1 MVVISTERIT
11 CVKESRDV
19 DEKAFR
25 AFLKEGRRIPK
36 NLKESA
42 IRRNIR
48 YARRF
53 EEFLGSS
60 RPRKTME
67 DATGKDL
74 RRFIRQL
81 AKTKENTLDNLI
93 GLVRYARFLDNRD
106 LELEL
111 LVTLDG
117 GDVLNRLLDATK
129 DMVGEAAYYEMFS
142 GFRPPPLGTPHTKMP
157 SFTQDFMKRI
167 QDGTDRETSRS
178 VLLTGV
184 HAGPPEAY
192 TDETEMLRESRD
204 VDEYLAKR
212 RQKMT
217 ELLEGHMRD
226 GTLFFT
232 QEIDGLC
239 MEFIRK
245 NPEVAGGVRKGNYI
259 YHTKIPYMMK
269 ECLRERDPK
278 KRRYYYCHCP
288 LAREAIMT
296 GEEISRDFCYCS
308 AGYEKR
314 PFEVA
319 FGMPVKTV
327 VLNSVLW
334 GDDFCRF
341 RMEIPEKYRARKE
354 RKKKPARGRAGRVR
368 K

>member
-1 MVVISTERIT
+1 MSTGSA
-11 CVKESRDV
+11 VV
-19 DEKAFR
+19 DEKGFR
-25 AFLKEGRRIPK
+25 AFLKEGKRVPE

-42 IRRNIR
+42 IRSSIR
-48 YARRF
+48 YSRRF
-53 EEFLGSS
+53 EEFLDGS
-60 RPRKTME
+60 RPRRTVK
-67 DATGKDL
+67 DATSKDA
-74 RRFIRQL
+74 RRFIKQL
-81 AKTKENTLDNLI
+81 AKTEENTLENLI
-93 GLVRYARFLDNRD
+93 GLLRYARFLDNRD

-117 GDVLNRLLDATK
+117 GDVLGKLMDAAK
-129 DMVGEAAYYEMFS
+129 DSVGEAAYYEMFS

-157 SFTQDFMKRI
+157 RFTKDFMKRI
-167 QDGTDRETSRS
+167 QDGTDRDTCRS

-184 HAGPPEAY
+184 HAGPPESYA
-192 TDETEMLRESRD
+192 DEIEMLRGSKD

-212 RQKMT
+212 RQEMID
-217 ELLEGHMRD
+217 LLEGHMRD

-239 MEFIRK
+239 MEFVRN

-259 YHTKIPYMMK
+259 YETKIPYMMK

-296 GEEISRDFCYCS
+296 GEEIPRDFCYCS
-308 AGYEKR
+308 AGYEKK

-341 RMEIPEKYRARKE
+341 RMEIPEKYRVRKK
-354 RKKKPARGRAGRVR
+354 RKKKPTRGRAGRAR

>member
-1 MVVISTERIT
+1 M
-11 CVKESRDV
+11 
-19 DEKAFR
+19 DEKGFR
-25 AFLKEGRRIPK
+25 AFLKEGKRVPE

-42 IRRNIR
+42 IRSSIR
-48 YARRF
+48 YSRRF
-53 EEFLGSS
+53 EEFLDGS
-60 RPRKTME
+60 RPRRTVK
-67 DATGKDL
+67 DATSKDA
-74 RRFIRQL
+74 RRFIKQL
-81 AKTKENTLDNLI
+81 AKTEENTLENLI
-93 GLVRYARFLDNRD
+93 GLLRYARFLDNRD

-117 GDVLNRLLDATK
+117 GDVLGKLMDAAK
-129 DMVGEAAYYEMFS
+129 DSVGEAAYYEMFS

-157 SFTQDFMKRI
+157 RFTKDFMKRI
-167 QDGTDRETSRS
+167 QDGTDRDTCRS

-184 HAGPPEAY
+184 HAGPPESYA
-192 TDETEMLRESRD
+192 DEIEMLRGSKD

-212 RQKMT
+212 RQEMID
-217 ELLEGHMRD
+217 LLEGHMRD

-239 MEFIRK
+239 MEFVRN

-259 YHTKIPYMMK
+259 YETKIPYMMK

-296 GEEISRDFCYCS
+296 GEEIPRDFCYCS
-308 AGYEKR
+308 AGYEKK

-341 RMEIPEKYRARKE
+341 RMEIPEKYRVRKK
-354 RKKKPARGRAGRVR
+354 RKKKPTRGRAGRAR